1 MNKRVYSWGGTRT
14 ERGASLGHRRAL
26 SGVCHFHGL
35 LGVTQGREH
44 GSLPT
49 TLTGFLGQRVSPL
62 SFRARPLQEE
72 TDAVMMGR
80 GGGGKVIEEA
90 CQPLGGGGTASGTLD
105 LIKGIFL
112 AVPDRQAL

>member
-1 MNKRVYSWGGTRT
+1 MNKLVYSWGGTRT

-26 SGVCHFHGL
+26 SGVCHFHEL

-49 TLTGFLGQRVSPL
+49 TLAGLLGHRVSPL

-72 TDAVMMGR
+72 TDAVMMG
-80 GGGGKVIEEA
+80 GGKVIEEA
-90 CQPLGGGGTASGTLD
+90 CQPLGEGGTASGTLD
-105 LIKGIFL
+105 LIKVFSWL
-112 AVPDRQAL
+112 PLTDMLSK